1 MLSTENKKRFLIN
14 IAFFAVVI
22 LLIYIVFKSLLAYLM
37 PFVIAVLV
45 AALLQRP
52 ARFLHKKIKVPKS
65 ICSVVLVLLTYILA
79 VGVIGTAVYFLYQ
92 QLYGFFTDMS
102 EYIPHINEFVDR
114 IKNMAIS
121 ISNALPDEIIEH
133 LNTLPS
139 TAVDSI
145 TSKATAVLSNFA
157 AGLVTS
163 TPQLL
168 VSCIVTVVASCY
180 IAADYDF
187 LYEYFTSN
195 APQKLSTFFK
205 DVKSSVSE
213 TMVKVLRGY
222 LLLMLLTFAEL
233 TLSMYIL
240 GIKYAVVV
248 AAIVSIID
256 ILPILGTGTVL
267 IPWSIISFINGN
279 YLLGIGLIVT
289 YVVVTIVRNFLEPK
303 VIGHQV
309 GLYPLLTLVAMFT
322 GLRLFGFFGMLLLPV
337 VLILLINLYRKGS
350 YKL

>member
-92 QLYGFFTDMS
+92 QLYGFFTDMR

-139 TAVDSI
+139 TAVDGI
-145 TSKATAVLSNFA
+145 TSKATAVLSSFA

-303 VIGHQV
+303 IIGHQV